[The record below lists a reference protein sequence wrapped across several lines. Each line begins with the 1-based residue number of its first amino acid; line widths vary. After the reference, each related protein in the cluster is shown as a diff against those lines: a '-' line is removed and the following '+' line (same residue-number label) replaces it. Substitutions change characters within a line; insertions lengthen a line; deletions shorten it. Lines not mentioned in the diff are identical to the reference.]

1 MPSKYKRHILIVE
14 DEKPIAKALQLK
26 LAHSDFETDWVQN
39 GEEALEF
46 ISRPNIHVDLI
57 LLDLIMPKMNGFDFL
72 EAMKKA
78 KKHIPVIVSSNLS
91 QEEDM
96 KRVHDLGAVDYYVKS
111 NITIA
116 QVVEKINTYLNSAKV

>member
-1 MPSKYKRHILIVE
+1 MPSKHKRHILIVE

-26 LAHSDFETDWVQN
+26 LAHSDFETDWAQN
-39 GEEALEF
+39 GEEALE
-46 ISRPNIHVDLI
+46 ILHKPNIKIDLI

-72 EAMKKA
+72 EALKKE
-78 KKHIPVIVSSNLS
+78 KKTIPVIVSSNLS

-116 QVVEKINTYLNSAKV
+116 QVVEKINTYLNAEHV